1 MSPQVE
7 SPISG
12 SCRVCL
18 ELHVSV
24 PLWRRCYV
32 PTPLSLPQLMGFQQI
47 ARRMPRIHGRIY
59 MLRAPPI
66 ESFLMPRPVQQPAKA
81 RLGNPR
87 VTGKEQFYTPPEVAD
102 RILRNVEKRI
112 GNLSERVL
120 LEPAGGTGAFIE
132 AAKSHGLTKV
142 MSFDIEPHHKKI
154 ALGDFLDQEIDKH
167 GLLTI
172 TNPPFG
178 RNNSLSIPFFNKAAQ
193 VSDLIVFIV
202 PRSWRKWS
210 VQNRLDQNF
219 HLVRDDDLTINYVD
233 VNGQDSN
240 TKDRL
245 RTCVQYWERKSK
257 LRPIVKVKD
266 MGIIERTTP
275 ELADAAMTLFGYNCG
290 KLTTDFERRKVTT
303 QMYLNFKHP
312 RAKKAI
318 ENSDFSKFYMNTAY
332 TEALSLPE
340 INYVLNEYIYGDPM
354 VQLLS

>member
-1 MSPQVE
+1 
-7 SPISG
+7 
-12 SCRVCL
+12 
-18 ELHVSV
+18 
-24 PLWRRCYV
+24 
-32 PTPLSLPQLMGFQQI
+32 
-47 ARRMPRIHGRIY
+47 
-59 MLRAPPI
+59 
-66 ESFLMPRPVQQPAKA
+66 
-81 RLGNPR
+81 
-87 VTGKEQFYTPPEVAD
+87 
-102 RILRNVEKRI
+102 LRNVKKRI
-112 GNLSERVL
+112 GDLSGQIL

-132 AAKSHGLTKV
+132 AAKSFGLTKV
-142 MSFDIEPHHKKI
+142 ISFDIEPHHKKI
-154 ALGDFLDQEIDKH
+154 VLGDFLEQEINKQ
-167 GLLTI
+167 GLLTV

-233 VNGQDSN
+233 VNGHDAHA
-240 TKDRL
+240 KDRL

-290 KLTTDFERRKVTT
+290 KLNMDFERRKVTT

-354 VQLLS
+354 VQLLN

>member
-1 MSPQVE
+1 
-7 SPISG
+7 
-12 SCRVCL
+12 
-18 ELHVSV
+18 
-24 PLWRRCYV
+24 
-32 PTPLSLPQLMGFQQI
+32 
-47 ARRMPRIHGRIY
+47 
-59 MLRAPPI
+59 
-66 ESFLMPRPVQQPAKA
+66 MPRPVPQPAKA

-102 RILRNVEKRI
+102 QIMQNVKKRVGTLSGRI
-112 GNLSERVL
+112 L
-120 LEPAGGTGAFIE
+120 LEPAGGTGAFID
-132 AAKSHGLTKV
+132 AAKAHGLTKV
-142 MSFDIEPHHKKI
+142 VSYDIEPHHKKI
-154 ALGDFLDQEIDKH
+154 ELGDFLAQEIIQS

-178 RNNSLSIPFFNKAAQ
+178 RNNSLSIPFFNKAAE

-210 VQNRLDQNF
+210 VQNRLNQNF

-233 VNGQDSN
+233 VNGHDAHA
-240 TKDRL
+240 KDRL

-275 ELADAAMTLFGYNCG
+275 ELADAAMTLFGYSCG
-290 KLTTDFERRKVTT
+290 KLSTDFERRKVTT
-303 QMYLNFKHP
+303 QMYLKFKHP
-312 RAKKAI
+312 KAKNAI

-354 VQLLS
+354 VQLL